1 MLKQLTLMTLCSATL
16 LACGEKSEDTSVPEP
31 ANEPSAQLPE
41 EPVEDCVSFSAEECS
56 ASDACATIGGV
67 PMAESEDGA
76 CYIPGDIE
84 IYGCISAD
92 EDCPAV
98 VLFSFNPDESGLV
111 QFPSGCL
118 PAGWESVDLLDFQIC
133 ED

>member
-1 MLKQLTLMTLCSATL
+1 MMKLNFLLPIACAGL
-16 LACGEKSEDTSVPEP
+16 LACGEKEEDTAAEP
-31 ANEPSAQLPE
+31 ANEPSEQLPV
-41 EPVEDCVSFSAEECS
+41 EPVDDCVELSAEECS
-56 ASDACATIGGV
+56 ANEACASIGGV

-76 CYIPGDIE
+76 CYIPGE
-84 IYGCISAD
+84 SQVYGCISAD
-92 EDCPAV
+92 VACPAV

-118 PAGWESVDLLDFQIC
+118 PEGWESVDLLDFQIC